1 MQDMA
6 EEKLTPLIMI
16 DDTYGISVDPIDYS
30 LRKNVLSDKTGKI
43 RQDTV
48 GYYSSLESCL
58 RAYALE
64 TMHDSLES
72 DKNMTLK
79 EATEIISSAM
89 DKVFGTIKQA
99 FPDYEVIRK

>member
-1 MQDMA
+1 MA

-30 LRKNVLSDKTGKI
+30 LRKNIFSEKTGKT

-58 RAYALE
+58 RAYVLE
-64 TMHDSLES
+64 AAHDCLDS
-72 DKNMTLK
+72 DKDMTLK
-79 EATEIISSAM
+79 EAAKLISSAM
-89 DKVFGTIKQA
+89 DKVFGIIKQA
-99 FPDYEVIRK
+99 FPDYEVIKK